1 MKKRAK
7 KKKFPLLLV
16 CTAAILSFH
25 YVSHPEALP
34 EPVTAF
40 LSGIRESNGIFLS
53 DLFPDSA
60 SLPAWS
66 DSLPDSTP
74 ASSQPDSA
82 LDSTSPPAQP
92 DSLPDSTSA
101 SSQPDT
107 SLGNSPVP
115 AWYESLPPYTGD
127 PWIQINGGIPFFT
140 EAELSTEAF
149 EHYSDLDALGRCGPA
164 YANVCPET
172 MPTQPRGQIG
182 TVRPSGWH
190 TVKYDIISDRY
201 LYNRGHLIGYQLTG
215 ENANDRNLFTCTRYL
230 NVEGMLPWE
239 SRIADYVKDTGN
251 HVLYRVTPYFHGENL
266 VASGVLMEAYSV
278 EDAGAGLC
286 FNVYGYNVQPGIVID
301 YSTGDSHA
309 DAVLLA
315 PGAD

>member
-1 MKKRAK
+1 MWTVSNTDKICLNNYMKKRTK
-7 KKKFPLLLV
+7 KKKLPLLLV
-16 CTAAILSFH
+16 CAAAILSCH

-34 EPVTAF
+34 EPVTVF
-40 LSGIRESNGIFLS
+40 LSGIRENSGIFLP

-74 ASSQPDSA
+74 DQPR
-82 LDSTSPPAQP
+82 
-92 DSLPDSTSA
+92 
-101 SSQPDT
+101 PDT

-149 EHYSDLDALGRCGPA
+149 ERYSDLDALGRCGPA

>member
-34 EPVTAF
+34 EPITAF

-74 ASSQPDSA
+74 
-82 LDSTSPPAQP
+82 
-92 DSLPDSTSA
+92 A